1 MIGIYKI
8 TIDSRYYY
16 IGSCIDFEKRKKLHF
31 YQLER
36 GKHHNRRMQI
46 LYDKGYE
53 FDMQFIESVE
63 RDVLYDREE
72 ELIVESWDDPSCV
85 NLSKST
91 TNPLYERTPESLA
104 KQMATKARR
113 GDWGGANENSWAAAA
128 KVNTG
133 IKRSKEARGNM
144 SDAKKSFLKD
154 NPDFYNA
161 ALDKGRANRWEK
173 HCKSFYLVKE
183 GVKHGPFKK
192 QKEAFHILSSVSI
205 SQLYLGK
212 KDTVKDFS
220 LFFCLVVK
228 NVGCSYK

>member
-36 GKHHNRRMQI
+36 GKHHNRRMQF

-53 FDMQFIESVE
+53 FDMQFIESVD

-91 TNPLYERTPESLA
+91 INPVYEKTPATIA
-104 KQMATKARR
+104 KELATKART
-113 GDWGGANENSWAAAA
+113 GNWGGANENSWKAAA
-128 KVNTG
+128 KANTG
-133 IKRSKEARGNM
+133 LKRSDEARKKMSESKKEFLAKNPSFYKESQMKGLRNRYAKLPEFFLVKDGIEYGPYKKQQEAYEELPLSNVSVSRLFLGKLKEVKGFTLKFIKEA
-144 SDAKKSFLKD
+144 
-154 NPDFYNA
+154 
-161 ALDKGRANRWEK
+161 
-173 HCKSFYLVKE
+173 
-183 GVKHGPFKK
+183 
-192 QKEAFHILSSVSI
+192 
-205 SQLYLGK
+205 
-212 KDTVKDFS
+212 
-220 LFFCLVVK
+220 
-228 NVGCSYK
+228 

>member
-1 MIGIYKI
+1 MRGIYKI
-8 TIDSRYYY
+8 LIGNKIYY
-16 IGSCIDFEKRKKLHF
+16 GSCNDFKVRKNSHKYHL
-31 YQLER
+31 
-36 GKHHNRRMQI
+36 NRDTHYNKYLQN
-46 LYDKGYE
+46 LWNKYGDAE
-53 FDMQFIESVE
+53 FTFIEEVTE
-63 RDVLYDREE
+63 DDLYKREQE
-72 ELIVESWDDPSCV
+72 IIDEHYNQPYCI
-85 NLSKST
+85 NLSPIAGGGRIHQPNEQTIVKG
-91 TNPLYERTPESLA
+91 L
-104 KQMATKARR
+104 ATKART
-113 GDWGGANENSWAAAA
+113 GNWGGANENSWAAAA

-133 IKRSKEARGNM
+133 IKRSDECKKKM

-212 KDTVKDFS
+212 KDTVKAFS
-220 LFFCLVVK
+220 LFFV
-228 NVGCSYK
+228 